1 MLLTLTTL
9 TLALDPAALTAR
21 LKAIA
26 ADRGDHY
33 KCKIGIGVQSSTL
46 SLAATSDGDV
56 DERFVWGSVTKL
68 LTGSGILRQVEK
80 GNLKLDGPA
89 APHIDP
95 VLSALGL
102 GTMVELFGEEA
113 AKISAHHLGAMQSGV
128 GSPSSVRMPTSSGG
142 SFQCSLS
149 PSGHGHARS
158 PGLSGKGEQRLPSAA
173 SSEATTI
180 SCKDGDSTM
189 SEVPLS
195 IMAGSPSAP
204 RSGQVSS

>member
-102 GTMVELFGEEA
+102 GSMVELLPG
-113 AKISAHHLGAMQSGV
+113 GAQ
-128 GSPSSVRMPTSSGG
+128 
-142 SFQCSLS
+142 
-149 PSGHGHARS
+149 
-158 PGLSGKGEQRLPSAA
+158 
-173 SSEATTI
+173 
-180 SCKDGDSTM
+180 
-189 SEVPLS
+189 VPLS
-195 IMAGSPSAP
+195 YDRRMEYVELVQKARLLEGERQVIAFQRGLTSVIPASVLRLCSWQDLSAWACDII
-204 RSGQVSS
+204 RLRM